1 MIVDSIAQLESYVAL
16 HPSFSVVADFIRTHQ
31 LNELPLGR
39 IELDGVRLFINVVEA
54 APKQASEAKLETH
67 DRMIDIQ
74 LPISDTEVIGYTPRE
89 QLAPAVYDEMKD
101 ISFYTET
108 PQTYLTLRPGMFA
121 IFFPGDGHAPAISAN
136 GLKKMIV
143 KVAVKK

>member
-1 MIVDSIAQLESYVAL
+1 MIVDSLDQLESYVAL

-31 LNELPLGR
+31 LNELPTGR
-39 IELDGVRLFINVVEA
+39 INLDGARLFVNVVEA

-74 LPISDTEVIGYTPRE
+74 LPISATETIGYTPRV
-89 QLAPAVYDEMKD
+89 QLTPAAYNDADD

-108 PQTYLTLRPGMFA
+108 PQTYLTISPGMFA
-121 IFFPGDGHAPAISAN
+121 VFFPGDGHAPAISAN
-136 GLKKMIV
+136 GLKKIII
-143 KVAVKK
+143 KVAVNN